1 MKQSGRLLLLVLSFS
16 SVQFNS
22 VAQSC
27 PTLCDPMKC
36 NTPGLLVHNN
46 SWHLPKHMSIESV
59 MPCNHLILCRPISS
73 CLQSF
78 PASVQF
84 VSVTQLFNI
93 DSDVGTGQSSH
104 AHVLTVCVC
113 HDMVLTVGQ
122 SPQQEDEGGENSYT
136 PEYSH
141 KANSTYDS
149 VVEYGCV
156 SHWVAD
162 SHV

>member
-1 MKQSGRLLLLVLSFS
+1 
-16 SVQFNS
+16 
-22 VAQSC
+22 
-27 PTLCDPMKC
+27 MKC

-46 SWHLPKHMSIESV
+46 WHLPKLMSIESV

-122 SPQQEDEGGENSYT
+122 SPQQEDEGGDNSYT

-141 KANSTYDS
+141 KANSTYNGM
-149 VVEYGCV
+149 VEDGCV